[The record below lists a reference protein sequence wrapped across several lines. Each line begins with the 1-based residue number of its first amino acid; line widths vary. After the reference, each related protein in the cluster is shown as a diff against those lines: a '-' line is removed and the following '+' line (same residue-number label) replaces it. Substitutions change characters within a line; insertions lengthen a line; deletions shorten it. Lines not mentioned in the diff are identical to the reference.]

1 MPRYFFHLHNDLET
15 RDEEGLELPDLAAA
29 RQVAETEA
37 RAMAAQSVANGH
49 LCLAHS
55 IEVTDA
61 SGATVLVVRFG
72 EAVEIVR

>member
-29 RQVAETEA
+29 QKIAEQEA
-37 RAMAAQSVANGH
+37 RAMAAQSVANGR
-49 LCLAHS
+49 LDLKHS

-61 SGATVLVVRFG
+61 SGATVVLVSFG

>member
-29 RQVAETEA
+29 RDVADHEA
-37 RAMAAQSVANGH
+37 RAMAAQSVANGQ
-49 LCLAHS
+49 LDLNHS
-55 IEVTDA
+55 IEVTDE

>member
-29 RQVAETEA
+29 RNVAEQEA
-37 RAMAAQSVANGH
+37 RAMAAQSVANGQ
-49 LCLAHS
+49 LDLRHS
-55 IEVTDA
+55 IEVIDE

>member
-29 RQVAETEA
+29 RGVAEHEA
-37 RAMAAQSVANGH
+37 RAMAAQSFANGQLRLH
-49 LCLAHS
+49 HS

-61 SGATVLVVRFG
+61 NGATLLTLRFG
-72 EAVEIVR
+72 EVVEIEP